1 MAGSYSPIPTFILCP
16 DFNIPPPPLGQLQL
30 GSVLGDL
37 GVQGVLN
44 PINRGKEIQ
53 VPESSLIPA
62 DRPMEKAGFA
72 RRLEDL
78 HHGKSSIWAKILNEN
93 ILGANFFGKRT
104 GNETLIVDKLFKRS
118 FTPSGEFLK
127 QTLESPM
134 VSFYVDEI
142 KHKKRIYLITGLIW
156 TEGAKL
162 SKVQYQQG
170 IISSEL
176 AVPEPLSSTSIGLGG
191 SYAHGSTISCGFN
204 GSSPFL
210 LGFRVKKIWW
220 DRHGKWAV
228 RSPPE
233 VKEMAVLWMV
243 SDMLM
248 TRWTPRKTR
257 QLWMRRCL
265 ERIILSLGF
274 CNDDSDYHNWS
285 KEVQGRLEN
294 ATRHTISPRASLYLV
309 S

>member
-44 PINRGKEIQ
+44 PINRGEEIQ
-53 VPESSLIPA
+53 VPESSLVPA

-78 HHGKSSIWAKILNEN
+78 HQGKSSIWAKILNEN
-93 ILGANFFGKRT
+93 ILSANFFGKRT

-127 QTLESPM
+127 PTLESPM
-134 VSFYVDEI
+134 VSSYVDEI

-191 SYAHGSTISCGFN
+191 SYAHGSTISCSFD
-204 GSSPFL
+204 GSSPFI

-220 DRHGKWAV
+220 DRHGKWHEKERTAGCTLSIGSQGDGSV
-228 RSPPE
+228 MDGIRYADDE
-233 VKEMAVLWMV
+233 VDIAEDQTIVDETLFGEDDPITWVL
-243 SDMLM
+243 
-248 TRWTPRKTR
+248 
-257 QLWMRRCL
+257 Q
-265 ERIILSLGF
+265 
-274 CNDDSDYHNWS
+274 
-285 KEVQGRLEN
+285 
-294 ATRHTISPRASLYLV
+294 
-309 S
+309 